1 MSKHIGLFY
10 GSTTGM
16 TEEIGHKIANK
27 AKEQGITID
36 VHDVCYVEEPSVVFA
51 YDKLILGTS
60 TWYYGEHQGDWEDLL
75 DQFPKDIDLSHQTIA
90 LYGLGD
96 QEGYDEYYLDA
107 MGMIAD
113 EFESRGAT
121 VVGEWPNDE
130 TYSFVASKALR
141 NNGDVFVGLALDE
154 DCQEELT
161 EGRLS
166 KWLAQVLPVLTAE

>member
-1 MSKHIGLFY
+1 MYVMLKSRVLFLPMI
-10 GSTTGM
+10 SLFLVL
-16 TEEIGHKIANK
+16 
-27 AKEQGITID
+27 QRGII
-36 VHDVCYVEEPSVVFA
+36 
-51 YDKLILGTS
+51 
-60 TWYYGEHQGDWEDLL
+60 
-75 DQFPKDIDLSHQTIA
+75 QTIA

>member
-1 MSKHIGLFY
+1 MSKSIGLFY

-16 TEEIGHKIANK
+16 TEAIGKKIEEVAT
-27 AKEQGITID
+27 ASGIDIE
-36 VHDVCYVEEPSVVFA
+36 VHDVCYVDDPQVVFA
-51 YDKLILGTS
+51 YDRLILGTP

-75 DQFPKDIDLSHQTIA
+75 DQFSEDQDLSHQTIA

-96 QEGYDEYYLDA
+96 QEGYAEYYLDA

-113 EFESRGAT
+113 EFERRGAT

-130 TYSFVASKALR
+130 SYEFEASKGLR
-141 NNGDVFVGLALDE
+141 EGGELFVGLALDE

-161 EGRLS
+161 DERLD
-166 KWLAQVLPVLTAE
+166 KWLQQVLPELSK